1 MISID
6 GWRVPGYETKV
17 GCGVKLASADLSG
30 YGSFTLNSDE
40 GVKPSV
46 VSVTTKIPF
55 IDSAELADLITMA
68 KGMDDNGAKIVRTIN
83 SDLTQAYKVRKAI
96 FDGDVKAVEDEEVK
110 AWIVTFKL
118 LEKLSTAE
126 RTQQQIDGTAAENS
140 QTQAID
146 GHNSVQQAFEN
157 SEGP

>member
-17 GCGVKLASADLSG
+17 SCGIKLAGDDLSG
-30 YGSFTLNSDE
+30 FGSFALNSDD
-40 GVKPSV
+40 GVKPAV

-55 IDSAELADLITMA
+55 LDSDELADLITMA
-68 KGMDDNGAKIVRTIN
+68 KGTDDNGARIVRTIN
-83 SDLTQAYKVRKAI
+83 SDVTQAYKVRKAK
-96 FDGDVKAVEDEEVK
+96 FDGDVKSVEDEEVQ

-140 QTQAID
+140 QTQVVD
-146 GHNSVQQAFEN
+146 GHNSVQHAFEN
-157 SEGP
+157 SDGP